1 MNIRELFLKGEKAGD
16 KATVINEKAA
26 IKGGETAMKNNNE
39 KVEVV
44 FIMDRSGSMGGLEA
58 D

>member
-44 FIMDRSGSMGGLEA
+44 FIMDRSG
-58 D
+58 